1 MQGVSKELYNCISN
15 VAVWRVLRKPLHL
28 KAYILSIIQ
37 EREREGE
44 ESWGVVVRD
53 TTVWRGV

>member
-1 MQGVSKELYNCISN
+1 MAASHEKNM
-15 VAVWRVLRKPLHL
+15 HL
-28 KAYILSIIQ
+28 CEFPKGGER